1 MKFNNDEYE
10 KPQSRLIIPFTDI
23 TRRGRSE
30 ESLLRVS
37 CEWPQVPFYENGDCE
52 VMKTYKTT
60 WHVTR
65 NPIGWK
71 MSQPY
76 LSLHIYIQGY
86 SYLTRNGCFLR
97 FPQIRDINEA
107 SKGSDFNQLGFRQP
121 MKIWEKYQHILYNK
135 GIMKISL
142 CNL

>member
-1 MKFNNDEYE
+1 MRNPNLTDYTLYWYDTALEIWGNLIAGLMRVTSSTILWKWRLRGYE
-10 KPQSRLIIPFTDI
+10 DLQNYMACH
-23 TRRGRSE
+23 E
-30 ESLLRVS
+30 ESYWLKNVS
-37 CEWPQVPFYENGDCE
+37 TIFII
-52 VMKTYKTT
+52 TY
-60 WHVTR
+60 
-65 NPIGWK
+65 I
-71 MSQPY
+71 Y
-76 LSLHIYIQGY
+76 IYIQGY